1 MKFNEG
7 RGQGI
12 SKTGFHFDLD
22 GGRER
27 GAAYIVRAGKDPVRL
42 PESLEIVD
50 LLKRCLCTVKLG
62 YNCYVVTNVYGDERD
77 VPYGATLDE
86 WQSTCEDLLR
96 IAMERDDE

>member
-12 SKTGFHFDLD
+12 NKTGFHFDLD

-27 GAAYIVRAGKDPVRL
+27 GAAYIVRTGKDPVRL
-42 PESLEIVD
+42 PESPEIVG

-77 VPYGATLDE
+77 VPYGATIAD
-86 WQSTCEDLLR
+86 WTTTCEDLLR
-96 IAMERDDE
+96 IAMERDNE